1 MAVAAWNTRAGG
13 NSPRHWND
21 QEKRSS
27 WHCNLVDAA
36 ANSDKLNTGSG
47 SIHRRISLPAS
58 YPESLRR
65 YFQSLGPASD
75 HVLAVLNEH
84 PSSHVQPAG
93 IILAYLVAQ
102 TWRSV
107 LNPNLPG
114 DMSAHEV
121 SDSVMFPDLY
131 EAGIAELQR
140 GLDKGQFTSVDLV
153 KAYSARIEQVNLK
166 GAALHAVI
174 EINPQA
180 LTQAVVLDA
189 ERKAKG
195 SRGPLHGIPLLL
207 KDNIA
212 TLHKEGLNTTAGSY
226 ALLGSEVAGD
236 APVAAKLREAGAI
249 FLGKTNMSEW
259 ANFRGKVPNGFSG
272 RGGQTLSPYYPNG
285 DASGSSSGSGQA
297 RITSSGSNL
306 RLASS
311 LVQEVRL
318 ERATVTRASADYS
331 SSSHPDIIHSRYSRT
346 NVPFRRRRCVVTSLI
361 AGKDEDD
368 VATREQPEVPDYT
381 KALDKNALK
390 GKRLGVPRRLIEDD
404 NPVQGEF
411 DKALDVLRSLELKV
425 SKHESLVLTVEFKVG
440 VNKYIE
446 GLRKR
451 PQNINSLADLI
462 RFNNEHKDKELPE
475 PYWTDQS
482 QFYNSEASKE
492 DEKYYEAVKKGYQ
505 LGRTDGIDAT
515 LKKFALDAI
524 VLPSDDSY
532 ASKAAGIAGYPLV
545 SVPLGFLPDAT
556 ESKPNPPTPLHDKAP
571 GMPFGLC
578 FMGTAYSEYQLIGFA
593 YAFEQATHVRLA
605 RKAFADAIP
614 KTQLKDIVAP

>member
-1 MAVAAWNTRAGG
+1 M
-13 NSPRHWND
+13 
-21 QEKRSS
+21 
-27 WHCNLVDAA
+27 
-36 ANSDKLNTGSG
+36 
-47 SIHRRISLPAS
+47 
-58 YPESLRR
+58 
-65 YFQSLGPASD
+65 
-75 HVLAVLNEH
+75 
-84 PSSHVQPAG
+84 
-93 IILAYLVAQ
+93 
-102 TWRSV
+102 
-107 LNPNLPG
+107 
-114 DMSAHEV
+114 MSAHEV

-285 DASGSSSGSGQA
+285 DASGSSSGSGVA
-297 RITSSGSNL
+297 MAIGLAAASLGSETDGSIVSPSSKNNIVGIKPTIG
-306 RLASS
+306 
-311 LVQEVRL
+311 LV
-318 ERATVTRASADYS
+318 
-331 SSSHPDIIHSRYSRT
+331 SRT
-346 NVPFRRRRCVVTSLI
+346 RVIPISSTQDTVGPMCRSVADAALLLRFI
-361 AGKDEDD
+361 AGKDDDD
-368 VATREQPEVPDYT
+368 VVTREQPEVPDYT

-390 GKRLGVPRRLIEDD
+390 GKRLGVPRRLIRDG

-411 DKALDVLRSLELKV
+411 DKALDVLRSLGADIVDPAEFPSTEELKV
-425 SKHESLVLTVEFKVG
+425 SRHESLVLTVEFKVG
-440 VNKYIE
+440 VNKHIE

-451 PQNINSLADLI
+451 PQNINNLADII

-482 QFYNSEASKE
+482 QFYTSEASKE

-524 VLPSDDSY
+524 VLPSNDSTSY
-532 ASKAAGIAGYPLV
+532 YFFRGG
-545 SVPLGFLPDAT
+545 
-556 ESKPNPPTPLHDKAP
+556 
-571 GMPFGLC
+571 
-578 FMGTAYSEYQLIGFA
+578 
-593 YAFEQATHVRLA
+593 
-605 RKAFADAIP
+605 
-614 KTQLKDIVAP
+614 